1 MRSECPEEPAYGGE
15 SVTTAGTIGTSGA
28 EFSSC
33 ATSRTNRRV
42 AQFNSPRTARKNL
55 LDRAPVFIDASYPI
69 YSGAGSLDD
78 DLDGRW
84 FSDDAYALGGLSLTG
99 FCIRV
104 NGAASA
110 APRADQVDGTGSNP
124 VIIRTMNQD
133 GQLRANGTAACTGGT
148 VLN

>member
-1 MRSECPEEPAYGGE
+1 MSNHNSHHNPHQNIKIATLLNIGLNVDQSGG
-15 SVTTAGTIGTSGA
+15 
-28 EFSSC
+28 
-33 ATSRTNRRV
+33 
-42 AQFNSPRTARKNL
+42 
-55 LDRAPVFIDASYPI
+55 
-69 YSGAGSLDD
+69 GSLDD